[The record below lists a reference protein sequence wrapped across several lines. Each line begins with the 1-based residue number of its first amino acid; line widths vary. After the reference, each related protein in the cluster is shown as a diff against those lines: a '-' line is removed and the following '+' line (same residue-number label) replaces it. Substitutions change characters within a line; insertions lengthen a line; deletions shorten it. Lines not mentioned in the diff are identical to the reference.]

1 MIDKISHFSYAGKI
15 SYQLKKK
22 KKKFGIWLNCVVVSL
37 KVKFYYECVVL

>member
-15 SYQLKKK
+15 SYQLK

-37 KVKFYYECVVL
+37 KVKFYYEGVVL